1 VNDLDKSMQN
11 LNKFCVIDIGSTT
24 TKAILF
30 KHDSDWQY
38 YRQEAPTTVEKPYE
52 DVTYGVIQALRQLEK
67 STGERLV
74 ENDKPAIPCFST
86 SSAGGGLA
94 VVVAGLV
101 KSVTSTS
108 AERVALGAGS
118 IILDIIALDDGR
130 TPYRKIDTLK
140 KLRPDMFLLAGGFDG
155 GAIFGPVFL
164 AELLNQSGLKP
175 KLSAKIKLPVIYAG
189 NTDARGVVEETLGER
204 FMYYAVPNIRPS
216 SDKENLEPAR
226 EAIHDIFM
234 DHVMSQA
241 PGYEKYTDW
250 ISSNILPTPAAF
262 SKIMSI
268 ISKDLQAKIL
278 AIDIGGATTDV
289 FTADNGKVFRTVSA
303 NLGMSYSI
311 MNVVKTAGLDSISEL
326 LDFDIS
332 DEELLNRIGNKF
344 LKPTELANTIEDTK
358 IECAVASAA
367 IREAVKDHFKV
378 MYGVTL
384 SLGKEELTW
393 NKLKRQTKKKKTS
406 KESDY
411 LADYDIIIGSGGR
424 LSHSPRNTAAMILI
438 NALQPKGCV
447 ELAVDSIFMFPQL
460 GALSQVNPELACEL
474 FYKFGFV
481 RLGKLIAPAGKANPG
496 TEVLAVEGSAC
507 LQSGMAD
514 KQKLFKES
522 FRFGEF
528 KIVPIETE
536 KEIEIGIKTKKL
548 KLKKKSIS
556 VNSSD
561 SKLIIDTRGRPALSK
576 CGYFIP
582 DDFKPYTREIKLS
595 SQEQIYQ
602 GEIRIKRELVIPGE
616 VFVSE
621 GENVASEKV
630 IAKCTRA
637 FLRPFFL
644 NIADDL
650 HITGDELSKIFH
662 KKVGDE
668 VKAGEILA
676 RNEKSIFHQKSY
688 RSTVTGIIE
697 KILPNGAVVVREK
710 EEHSGQLCSVKA
722 ANELNVEPKFI
733 KPYLKCEVGQEV
745 EKGQW
750 LAAIPG
756 AIPKACKSPIR
767 GKVKDINLEYGIV
780 IIESLLEQLELN
792 AWLPGKVDNAT
803 DKGCEIVNHGSIITG
818 IWGSGGEVFG
828 RLAFDDIQADDIAV
842 MDHVKSGDLA
852 SLMDKNITGLIAGG
866 LNLKDYYDQKP
877 EFTIVMIEG
886 FGKSKLSQRVRD
898 LLIAHKGKLA
908 VIDGTTQLRVGVK
921 RPQVILPERLSPE

>member
-1 VNDLDKSMQN
+1 MNNSEKSIQN

-67 STGERLV
+67 TTGDKLV

-101 KSVTSTS
+101 KAVTSTS

-155 GAIFGPVFL
+155 GAVFGPVFL
-164 AELLNQSGLKP
+164 AELLNQSGLRP
-175 KLSAKIKLPVIYAG
+175 KLSAKVKLPVIYAG
-189 NTDARGVVEETLGER
+189 NTDARKVVEETLGER
-204 FMYYAVPNIRPS
+204 FMYCAVPNIRPS
-216 SDKENLEPAR
+216 SDRENLEPAR

-234 DHVMSQA
+234 DHVMSHA

-311 MNVVKTAGLDSISEL
+311 MNVVETVGLDSISEL

-332 DEELLNRIGNKF
+332 DEELLNRIGNKY
-344 LKPTELANTIEDTK
+344 LKPTELAKTVKDTK

-367 IREAVKDHFKV
+367 IREAVKDHFEV

-384 SLGKEELTW
+384 SLSEEELTW
-393 NKLKRQTKKKKTS
+393 NTLKRKTKKRKTS
-406 KESDY
+406 KESEY
-411 LADYDIIIGSGGR
+411 LAGYDIIIGSGGR
-424 LSHSPRNTAAMILI
+424 LSHSPRKTAAMILI
-438 NALQPKGCV
+438 NALEPVGCV

-460 GALSQVNPELACEL
+460 GALSQINPELACEL

-481 RLGKLIAPAGKANPG
+481 RLGKLIAPTGKANPG
-496 TEVLAVEGSAC
+496 TDVLTIEGTAC
-507 LQSGMAD
+507 LPAGTAE
-514 KQKLFKES
+514 KQRLFKES
-522 FRFGEF
+522 FQFGELKF
-528 KIVPIETE
+528 LPIETE
-536 KEIEIGIKTKKL
+536 KEIKIGIKTKKL
-548 KLKKKSIS
+548 KLKEKSIS
-556 VNSSD
+556 VNTTD
-561 SKLIIDTRGRPALSK
+561 TNLIIDTRGRPVLSK
-576 CGYFIP
+576 SGYFIP
-582 DDFKPYTREIKLS
+582 DDFKPYTREIELDIQK
-595 SQEQIYQ
+595 QIYQ

-621 GENVASEKV
+621 GDTVTSEQI

-650 HITGDELSKIFH
+650 HLTGDELSKVFH

-697 KILPNGAVVVREK
+697 KILPNGTIVVREK
-710 EEHSGQLCSVKA
+710 EEHSGQLCSVKVA
-722 ANELNVEPKFI
+722 KELDIEPKYI
-733 KPYLKCEVGQEV
+733 IPYLKCEVSQEV

-756 AIPKACKSPIR
+756 AIPKTCKSPIR
-767 GKVKDINLEYGIV
+767 GKVKEINLEYGIV

-792 AWLPGKVDNAT
+792 AWLPGKVENVA

-818 IWGSGGEVFG
+818 VWGSGGEVFG
-828 RLAFDDIQADDIAV
+828 RLAFDDIQTNDIVVMEKANADD
-842 MDHVKSGDLA
+842 LA
-852 SLMDKNITGLIAGG
+852 FLKAKCITGLITGG
-866 LNLKDYYDQKP
+866 LNLKYYNDQKP
-877 EFTIVMIEG
+877 EYTIVMTEC
-886 FGKSKLSQRVRD
+886 FGSSKLNQQVRD
-898 LLIAHKGKLA
+898 LLIAHTGKLT

-921 RPQVILPERLSPE
+921 RPQVILPDRLPAK